1 MHTYDEKERFFIE
14 IYDRYA
20 RKLENMCLKYIRYQ
34 DEYRCIID
42 ESIQET
48 FLQAVKNYDNLNGFT
63 PSHLE
68 GWLVQ
73 TCWNRFRAEI
83 KKYRRRKERHAVL
96 SDKVEPYL
104 SPERL
109 QNILECYFEDLHNQ
123 EIIDKLLQILNQR
136 ERDAVDRYFLQGFS
150 FDEMAKQDETS
161 VGAVKGVI
169 ARAKAKLKKAAK
181 KNYQDFFNFFVSFL
195 LVRHFIK

>member
-1 MHTYDEKERFFIE
+1 MRTSDDKELFFVKC
-14 IYDRYA
+14 YGLYA
-20 RKLENMCLKYIRYQ
+20 RKLENMCLKYVGYQ

-73 TCWNRFRAEI
+73 TCWNRFRPEV
-83 KKYRRRKERHAVL
+83 KKYRHRKKRHAVL
-96 SDKVEPYL
+96 PDKGEPYL
-104 SPERL
+104 SPEQL
-109 QNILECYFEDLHNQ
+109 QIILERYFETLHNQ
-123 EIIDKLLQILNQR
+123 EFIDKLLHILNER
-136 ERDAVDRYFLQGFS
+136 ERDAVDRYFLQGLS
-150 FDEMAKQDETS
+150 LDEMAKQDETS
-161 VGAVKGVI
+161 VGAVKGVL

-181 KNYQDFFNFFVSFL
+181 KNFQNFFIFFVSFL
-195 LVRHFIK
+195 LVMHFMK